1 MAELGWMMLANYAE
15 APQGIGVVYIMGGA
29 WDTLTVGAPVEGL
42 PPGSNIVAPMSG
54 FLVCRVLFHKT
65 ETGQDH
71 RFEMTVMG
79 EQEVAQVQATM
90 RIEKTPGLPPGW
102 LQGANLVVPLGGI
115 GLPDF
120 GVYSVSVSVDNKHLG
135 ETGFRVLKGY

>member
-1 MAELGWMMLANYAE
+1 
-15 APQGIGVVYIMGGA
+15 
-29 WDTLTVGAPVEGL
+29 
-42 PPGSNIVAPMSG
+42 
-54 FLVCRVLFHKT
+54 
-65 ETGQDH
+65 
-71 RFEMTVMG
+71 MTVMG
-79 EQEVAQVQATM
+79 EQVVAQVQATM